1 MLPSYSG
8 YPAGAAGGSGVD
20 FQRPLHCR
28 VSGFVQSC
36 AAPNCQS
43 SASGPNDGPMMT
55 RLEYACFQAN
65 PDCEMD
71 VGMGPDGNG
80 SDVSRPFGSPRP
92 DRRVPASGLYLDHT
106 RPIRFPSD

>member
-1 MLPSYSG
+1 MANLDYNDFRRCYCVWRMVLPDNSLKLLGFFKMAPNYSG
-8 YPAGAAGGSGVD
+8 HPAGATGGSGVD

-65 PDCEMD
+65 PDN
-71 VGMGPDGNG
+71 PN
-80 SDVSRPFGSPRP
+80 SAFYKR
-92 DRRVPASGLYLDHT
+92 
-106 RPIRFPSD
+106 